1 MKKTIYLI
9 AVLILVLSLASGCS
23 SPASEP
29 EETEPGVAEQEA
41 TEPEVIESEVGFMPE
56 RDVEFVVP
64 YGAGGGSDLY
74 ARISADIMQKNDL
87 VGKPVMVVNKPGGA
101 GAVGDAYT
109 FSKKGSGEVITTY
122 VSAQI
127 TGPLMN
133 NTEVTYKDLTP
144 IANLAMD
151 EYTVGVMSD
160 SSYTTLDAFLAEA
173 GKAPRTIT
181 VGGSG
186 KGTEDELVTGLLAK
200 HANVEFE
207 YVSFNSSAEAMSALL
222 GGHIDSGIFN
232 PNEAISQVNSGDVT
246 LIAAFGPER
255 ISMLPDVK
263 TFKEQGYDEVVF
275 QQFRGIFGPPEM
287 PEGAVEFWAD
297 VFDQVTSSEQWKT
310 EYLEKNGLTHKYMAG
325 DEYDS
330 FLDSEAVMYEDI
342 LRSIGAI
349 D

>member
-1 MKKTIYLI
+1 MKRT
-9 AVLILVLSLASGCS
+9 LSLIILTIMVFTLVTGCTQ
-23 SPASEP
+23 PAAPAPAPAAPAETPAAPAEP
-29 EETEPGVAEQEA
+29 VAYK
-41 TEPEVIESEVGFMPE
+41 PS
-56 RDVEFVVP
+56 RSVEFVVP

-74 ARISADIMQKNDL
+74 ARIASDIMQKGDL
-87 VGKPVMVVNKPGGA
+87 VGQPVMVVNKPGGA

-109 FSKKGSGEVITTY
+109 FTKSGSGEVITTY

-151 EYTVGVMSD
+151 EYTLGVL
-160 SSYTTLDAFLAEA
+160 SSAPFTTLEAYLAEA
-173 GKAPRTIT
+173 GKAPKTIT

-200 HANVEFE
+200 HAGVEFE
-207 YVSFNSSAEAMSALL
+207 YVSFNSSAEVMSAML

-232 PNEAISQVNSGDVT
+232 PNECISQVNAGEVT
-246 LIAAFGPER
+246 LLAAFGPER
-255 ISMLPDVK
+255 ISMLPDLK
-263 TFKEQGYDEVVF
+263 TFKEQGLEEVVF

-297 VFDQVTSSEQWKT
+297 VFEKVTSSDQWKT
-310 EYLEKNGLTHKYMAG
+310 EYLAANGLTAKYMTG
-325 DEYDS
+325 EEYNT
-330 FLDSEAVMYEDI
+330 FLDGEAAKYEDI
-342 LRSIGAI
+342 LRSVGAI